1 MNVVITGASKGI
13 GLAIAKKFANE
24 GGNLAICSRNEQDI
38 LKVAKD
44 LGGED
49 KVIGVSTDMSKK
61 EDVAKFAKQ
70 ILSKWQTIDVLVNN
84 AGSFVPGN
92 IHDEPE
98 GNLELMINTNLY
110 SAYNLTRALL
120 PAITKQKGGY
130 IFNISSVA
138 GLQAYN
144 GGGSYSISKFAL
156 TGFSKNLRHE
166 LTEKNVRV
174 STVYPG
180 AVYTASWEGSGVDE
194 NRIMPANDIA
204 NVIWN
209 SYKMSDRTVVEDIVL
224 RPQLGDL

>member
-1 MNVVITGASKGI
+1 MNVVVTGASKGI
-13 GLAIAKKFANE
+13 GFAIAQKFAGE
-24 GGNLAICSRNEQDI
+24 GANLAICSRNEKEIAQI
-38 LKVAKD
+38 GEQ
-44 LGGED
+44 LGGAER
-49 KVIGVSTDMSKK
+49 VLAIPTDMSKK
-61 EDVAKFAKQ
+61 EDVANFASQ
-70 ILSKWQTIDVLVNN
+70 ILDQWQTIDVLVNN

-92 IHDEPE
+92 IHDEPD

-110 SAYNLTRALL
+110 SAYYLTRALL
-120 PAITKQKGGY
+120 PAITKQKGSY

-156 TGFSKNLRHE
+156 SGFSKNLRHE
-166 LTEKNVRV
+166 LIEKNVRV

-180 AVYTASWEGSGVDE
+180 AVYTASWDGSGIDE
-194 NRIMPANDIA
+194 NRIMPATDIA